1 MNPFIQQ
8 SIHSLIPLLA
18 EGKLSSVELA
28 EAYLEQIDRFESE
41 LNTFIHIDPKM
52 VISKARRADQER
64 ARENNTKPLRGIPIA
79 VKDLITVKD
88 MPCTAGSKILEGY
101 IPPYSATVVRRLE
114 EAGMIVIGKTNT
126 DAFGMGSS
134 TEFSDYGMTKN
145 PWNLE
150 HVPGGSSG
158 GSAAAVAAR
167 LAPIAL
173 GTDTGGSV
181 RQPASNCG
189 VSGLKPSY
197 GRVSRYGLIAFGSSL
212 DVCGIFGR
220 DIDDIWPIF
229 STIAGYDQLD
239 MTTSK
244 LGVPSIDQVNLDLTG
259 LRIGISS
266 EFFPE
271 NLQPEIKLAL
281 DELIRQ
287 LKSLGARIVE
297 VGLAHIHLS
306 VPVYYILAPAEAS
319 ANLARFDGIRFGPRA
334 ENEKMW
340 DVFFNTR
347 SQKFGDE
354 VKRRIMIGT
363 YALSSGYYDAYY
375 GQANKA
381 RNLIKQDFQQAF
393 ENVDIIFT
401 PVAPTTALKIG
412 AHHDDPLAMYLEDIM
427 TLPPSLAGLPALSI
441 PAGLDGQGLPIGAQ
455 LIGNVFQEDR
465 LYQIAKVIQS
475 VTTFHKMVP
484 PLISSD
490 FKGKAQK

>member
-1 MNPFIQQ
+1 MRPIIQQ
-8 SIHSLIPLLA
+8 PLSSLISLLA
-18 EGKLSSVELA
+18 ERKISAVELA
-28 EAYLEQIDRFESE
+28 EAYLRQIDKFETD
-41 LNTFIHIDPKM
+41 LNSFIYINPEM
-52 VISKARRADQER
+52 VISQAKRADQER
-64 ARENNTKPLRGIPIA
+64 AKEKNTKPLRGIPIA
-79 VKDLITVKD
+79 VKDLITVQG

-134 TEFSDYGMTKN
+134 TEFSDFGMTKN

-150 HVPGGSSG
+150 RVPGGSSG

-167 LAPIAL
+167 LAPVAL

-220 DIDDIWPIF
+220 DIDDIWTIF
-229 STIAGYDQLD
+229 SSIAGNDPLD

-244 LGVPSIDQVNLDLTG
+244 KLFPNIDQDNLDLNG
-259 LRIGISS
+259 LRIGIAS
-266 EFFPE
+266 EFFPD

-281 DELIRQ
+281 EELILK
-287 LKSLGARIVE
+287 LKSLGVQIVE
-297 VGLAHIHLS
+297 VGLPHINLS

-334 ENEKMW
+334 EYEKMW

-363 YALSSGYYDAYY
+363 YVLSSGYYEAYY

-381 RNLIKQDFQQAF
+381 RNLIKQDFKHAF
-393 ENVDIIFT
+393 ENVDILLT
-401 PVAPTTALKIG
+401 PVSPTTALKIG

-455 LIGNVFQEDR
+455 LIGNVFEEDR
-465 LYQIAKVIQS
+465 LYQVAKVIQS
-475 VTTFHKMVP
+475 VTAYHEAVP
-484 PLISSD
+484 PLISNEIS
-490 FKGKAQK
+490 GKAQK

>member
-1 MNPFIQQ
+1 MAN
-8 SIHSLIPLLA
+8 
-18 EGKLSSVELA
+18 GKISSFELVK
-28 EAYLEQIDRFESE
+28 AYLRQVKTYEEKI
-41 LNTFIHIDPKM
+41 NAFIHLDPEAVLKQA
-52 VISKARRADQER
+52 KLADIER
-64 ARENNTKPLRGIPIA
+64 AQEKNIKPLRGIPIA
-79 VKDLITVKD
+79 IKDLIAVEG

-101 IPPYSATVVRRLE
+101 WPPYSATVVRKLE
-114 EAGMIVIGKTNT
+114 EAGMILVGKTNT

-167 LAPIAL
+167 FIPAAL

-181 RQPASNCG
+181 RQPAANCG
-189 VSGLKPSY
+189 VSGLKPTY
-197 GRVSRYGLIAFGSSL
+197 GRVSRNGLIAFGSSL

-220 DIDDIWPIF
+220 DIEDIWPIF
-229 STIAGYDQLD
+229 TTIAGYDPLD
-239 MTTSK
+239 MTTSTMPIPPIESDEWN
-244 LGVPSIDQVNLDLTG
+244 LNSI
-259 LRIGISS
+259 RIGISAA
-266 EFFPE
+266 FFPDRIQE
-271 NLQPEIKLAL
+271 EIKHAL
-281 DELIRQ
+281 DELVAI
-287 LKSLGARIVE
+287 LKTLGAQIVE
-297 VGLAHIHLS
+297 IEMPHIDLA

-319 ANLARFDGIRFGPRA
+319 ANLARFDGIRFGPRS

-381 RNLIKQDFQQAF
+381 REWIKYDFQKAF
-393 ENVDIIFT
+393 ETVDVILT

-412 AHHDDPLAMYLEDIM
+412 AHFDDPLSMYLEDIM

-441 PAGLDGQGLPIGAQ
+441 PAGFDNRGLPIGAQ
-455 LIGNVFQEDR
+455 LIGNAYREDLLYRVAKAVQAVTSWHNATPSSISKVEQEN
-465 LYQIAKVIQS
+465 Q
-475 VTTFHKMVP
+475 
-484 PLISSD
+484 
-490 FKGKAQK
+490 

>member
-1 MNPFIQQ
+1 
-8 SIHSLIPLLA
+8 
-18 EGKLSSVELA
+18 
-28 EAYLEQIDRFESE
+28 
-41 LNTFIHIDPKM
+41 
-52 VISKARRADQER
+52 
-64 ARENNTKPLRGIPIA
+64 
-79 VKDLITVKD
+79 
-88 MPCTAGSKILEGY
+88 
-101 IPPYSATVVRRLE
+101 
-114 EAGMIVIGKTNT
+114 
-126 DAFGMGSS
+126 
-134 TEFSDYGMTKN
+134 MTKN

-150 HVPGGSSG
+150 RVPGGSSG

-167 LAPIAL
+167 LAPVAL

-220 DIDDIWPIF
+220 DIDDIWTIF
-229 STIAGYDQLD
+229 SSIAGNDPLD

-244 LGVPSIDQVNLDLTG
+244 KLFPNIDQDNLDLNG
-259 LRIGISS
+259 LRIGIAS
-266 EFFPE
+266 EFFPD

-281 DELIRQ
+281 EELILK
-287 LKSLGARIVE
+287 LKSLGVQIVE
-297 VGLAHIHLS
+297 VGLPHINLS

-334 ENEKMW
+334 EYEKMW

-363 YALSSGYYDAYY
+363 YVLSSGYYEAYY

-381 RNLIKQDFQQAF
+381 RNLIKQDFKHAF
-393 ENVDIIFT
+393 ENVDILLT
-401 PVAPTTALKIG
+401 PVSPTTALKIG

-455 LIGNVFQEDR
+455 LIGNVFEEDR
-465 LYQIAKVIQS
+465 LYQVAKVIQS
-475 VTTFHKMVP
+475 VTAYHEAVP
-484 PLISSD
+484 PLISNEIS
-490 FKGKAQK
+490 GKAQK